1 LLLVFP
7 DSGPADDDDDDD
19 DGDPVAVPYSY
30 YKK

>member
-1 LLLVFP
+1 VFP